1 MYVGHFGAY
10 VRVRAVHACGA
21 QSCLVSRSCYGCCE
35 LTDMFLSSA
44 RTVHALNHRA
54 ISPGPWILVLTV
66 QGHMMLAD
74 WELLLQEPMGHTVQ
88 QRGQRLP
95 IVYCLHSHGSSQ
107 GSPDRG
113 VLGTWAGVWARP
125 GRK

>member
-1 MYVGHFGAY
+1 
-10 VRVRAVHACGA
+10 
-21 QSCLVSRSCYGCCE
+21 
-35 LTDMFLSSA
+35 MFLSSA